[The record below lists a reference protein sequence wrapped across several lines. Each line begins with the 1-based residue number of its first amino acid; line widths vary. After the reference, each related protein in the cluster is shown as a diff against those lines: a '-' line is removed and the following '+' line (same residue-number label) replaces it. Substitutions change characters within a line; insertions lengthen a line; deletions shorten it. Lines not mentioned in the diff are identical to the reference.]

1 MKRDLVVTAG
11 GKEVEITVEPPADP
25 HQPDA
30 RWRVVVDGRTLE
42 VDARPVRPGTWSLII
57 DGRSHVV
64 DLDARGAR
72 TAASTGLDEALGTVE
87 DARTRKLAR
96 AAARHPAATGEQLC
110 APIAGKVV
118 KVLVEVGATV
128 AAGQGVI
135 VLEAMKMENEL
146 TAERGGT
153 VAKIHKAAGEP
164 VDSGELLVTLA

>member
-1 MKRDLVVTAG
+1 MDGGDL
-11 GKEVEITVEPPADP
+11 I
-25 HQPDA
+25 
-30 RWRVVVDGRTLE
+30 GRTMSVLLQYS
-42 VDARPVRPGTWSLII
+42 RRNG
-57 DGRSHVV
+57 
-64 DLDARGAR
+64 
-72 TAASTGLDEALGTVE
+72 
-87 DARTRKLAR
+87 
-96 AAARHPAATGEQLC
+96 